1 MDATDTRADYIAG
14 LRKIADAL
22 EAHDDLVLPY
32 PGSSEYASSFSVF
45 TDTKAEA
52 AAWALVLDGRA
63 EKNVTEDGNYGF
75 QLKGRVH
82 GVHVL
87 VYAKREEVCTRRVV
101 GTREVVEEVA
111 DPEALAAVPTVQV
124 TRTEDI
130 VEWDCHPLLAPEP
143 APESVPA

>member
-1 MDATDTRADYIAG
+1 MTATDTRADYIAG

-22 EAHDDLVLPY
+22 ESNPDLRLPWH
-32 PGSSEYASSFSVF
+32 GSSKYGSPLSVF

-52 AAWALVLDGRA
+52 AAWAFVLDGRA
-63 EKNVTEDGNYGF
+63 EKNVTENGNYGF
-75 QLKGRVH
+75 QLKGRMR

-111 DPEALAAVPTVQV
+111 DPDALAAVPTVQV

-143 APESVPA
+143 APESVSA